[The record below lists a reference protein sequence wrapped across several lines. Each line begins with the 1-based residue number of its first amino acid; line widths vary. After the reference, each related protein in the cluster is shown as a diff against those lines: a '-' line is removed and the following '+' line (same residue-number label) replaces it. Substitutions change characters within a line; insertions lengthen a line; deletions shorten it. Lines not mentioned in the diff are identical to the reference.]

1 MGSGPFMFKRDEWV
15 PGNKVVFVR
24 NPHYVARSDAPNG
37 AAGSKKPNFDRVE
50 WLYIPDANSAVAAL
64 KKGEVDLIEQVPPD
78 YINPLR
84 ADPNI
89 RMIPSGSWQGWIV
102 MNQLHPPFNNLKVRQ
117 AVLKAVNQDKFMA
130 AMGYPKDLRVTQCA
144 TFFICGSPNET
155 FAGAEP
161 WRTPDIA
168 KAKQLL
174 AEAGYK
180 GEKVVL
186 LVPSDITYLNAEAL
200 MAAQTLRSIGMNV
213 DAQTSDW
220 ATIGGRRAK
229 KDAPEAG
236 GWNMYVTVAGSF
248 DADSPITN
256 AYLGAVVRHRLARLA
271 VQQGA
276 RRAAHRLAEGRQ
288 PGQAQGAA
296 RQVPH
301 PGLRGA
307 AVHQRRPVLAGGRGA
322 EGDQGR
328 RAGCTTACRWCGS
341 STSRTCRADA
351 PPMNYVLRRLAATLP
366 VMAVVAVVVF
376 LLIHLSPGDPA
387 ALIAGDL
394 ATTDD
399 IDRLRVALGLD
410 KPLPVQFVGWVG
422 RILSGDLG
430 TSIFTNVPVTQL
442 LAQRLEP
449 TLSIAVA
456 DDDARGAALGAA
468 RHARRA
474 PRRPLDRPRGDAVL
488 GARLL
493 GAGVPGRLPADV
505 RLRDPASTGCRCRAT
520 RRSPTA
526 SARGCAAWRCPAST
540 WRCSTWRCSRA

>member
-1 MGSGPFMFKRDEWV
+1 M
-15 PGNKVVFVR
+15 
-24 NPHYVARSDAPNG
+24 
-37 AAGSKKPNFDRVE
+37 
-50 WLYIPDANSAVAAL
+50 
-64 KKGEVDLIEQVPPD
+64 PPD

-102 MNQLHPPFNNLKVRQ
+102 MNQLHPPFNNPKVRQ

-161 WRTPDIA
+161 WRTPDVA

-256 AYLGAVVRHRLARLA
+256 AYLER
-271 VQQGA
+271 
-276 RRAAHRLAEGRQ
+276 RRAA
-288 PGQAQGAA
+288 P
-296 RQVPH
+296 PC
-301 PGLRGA
+301 
-307 AVHQRRPVLAGGRGA
+307 
-322 EGDQGR
+322 
-328 RAGCTTACRWCGS
+328 RAGRATRS
-341 STSRTCRADA
+341 STSCA
-351 PPMNYVLRRLAATLP
+351 PP
-366 VMAVVAVVVF
+366 
-376 LLIHLSPGDPA
+376 G
-387 ALIAGDL
+387 
-394 ATTDD
+394 
-399 IDRLRVALGLD
+399 
-410 KPLPVQFVGWVG
+410 
-422 RILSGDLG
+422 
-430 TSIFTNVPVTQL
+430 
-442 LAQRLEP
+442 
-449 TLSIAVA
+449 
-456 DDDARGAALGAA
+456 
-468 RHARRA
+468 
-474 PRRPLDRPRGDAVL
+474 
-488 GARLL
+488 
-493 GAGVPGRLPADV
+493 
-505 RLRDPASTGCRCRAT
+505 
-520 RRSPTA
+520 
-526 SARGCAAWRCPAST
+526 
-540 WRCSTWRCSRA
+540 